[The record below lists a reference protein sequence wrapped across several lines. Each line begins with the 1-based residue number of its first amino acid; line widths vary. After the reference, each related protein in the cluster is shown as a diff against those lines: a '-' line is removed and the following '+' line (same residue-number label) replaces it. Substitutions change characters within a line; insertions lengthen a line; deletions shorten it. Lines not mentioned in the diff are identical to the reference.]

1 MSLFLISLAF
11 QCMAIL
17 GQPMEEKSENRMV
30 VFNEIMVT
38 CYIYALFP
46 LTDFN

>member
-1 MSLFLISLAF
+1 
-11 QCMAIL
+11 MAIL